1 VTSLLTDAP
10 TSSGAELKRCF
21 RCEEWLPVDDFYRHP
36 QMADGRLGKCIECT
50 KRDATRFRNENL
62 ERVRQYD
69 RDRSRL
75 ASRRVVIAERA
86 ARWARLNPERRKA
99 STAVGNAIRDGR
111 LVRGR
116 CEVCGS
122 SKSQGHHRDY
132 TKPLEVMWLCAIHH
146 SEWHAKHG
154 RGKSTDDHTEN

>member
-1 VTSLLTDAP
+1 MTSLLTDAP

-21 RCEEWLPVDDFYRHP
+21 KCERWLPVDDFYQHP
-36 QMADGRLGKCIECT
+36 QMGDGRLGKCKDCT
-50 KRDATRFRNENL
+50 KRDVTKHRADNA
-62 ERVRQYD
+62 ERIREYD
-69 RDRSRL
+69 RNRSREPERARHL
-75 ASRRVVIAERA
+75 AERSK
-86 ARWARLNPERRKA
+86 RWATMNPERRRA
-99 STAVGNAIRDGR
+99 GTMVGNAVRDGR
-111 LVRGR
+111 LIRGR

-146 SEWHAKHG
+146 SEWHAKYG